1 MITRITTFIILSD
14 PLEVSAQNERLQ
26 HDLDQSKIENK
37 NLTKQMQ
44 SWKEQLIDIGKFLSN
59 MVC

>member
-1 MITRITTFIILSD
+1 MFLLLSD

-44 SWKEQLIDIGKFLSN
+44 SWKEQLIDIGMFLHN
-59 MVC
+59 AM